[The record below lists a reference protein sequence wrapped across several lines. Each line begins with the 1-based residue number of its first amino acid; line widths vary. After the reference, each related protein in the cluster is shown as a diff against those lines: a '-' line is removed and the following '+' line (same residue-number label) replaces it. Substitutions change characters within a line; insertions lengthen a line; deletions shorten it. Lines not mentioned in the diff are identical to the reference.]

1 MSSSSAWKLAMQVSP
16 CKFVVNYARGYHCAT
31 HGLEVDA
38 REERPVACD
47 GFYKNLKL
55 LNQFYSEAYLAGMR
69 AANRTYPTTPEI
81 D

>member
-1 MSSSSAWKLAMQVSP
+1 MSAAWSLAMEISP
-16 CKFVVNYARGYHCAT
+16 CRFVVTLAKGYHCAT
-31 HGLEVDA
+31 HGLEVHDK
-38 REERPVACD
+38 PDTGLCD

-69 AANRTYPTTPEI
+69 GTNRTYPTTPEV